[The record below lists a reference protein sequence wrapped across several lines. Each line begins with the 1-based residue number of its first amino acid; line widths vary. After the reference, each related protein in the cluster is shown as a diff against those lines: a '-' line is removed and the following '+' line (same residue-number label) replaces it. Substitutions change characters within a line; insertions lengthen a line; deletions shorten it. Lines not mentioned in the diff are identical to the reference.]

1 VVRFATILALFAC
14 LVVHGAETL
23 VPVKQIAAEAELI
36 VRGTVESKTVR
47 RDSASRIYTEVELKV
62 AEVWK
67 GKFLEPALTLLHPGG
82 VLGEQITEVFGQPEY
97 IIGEEVVVFLARNPQ
112 GKFVTIG
119 LGNGKFTVSNKS
131 GVEWV
136 TNSNVRPPS
145 MKLSD
150 LKALAI
156 KKT

>member
-1 VVRFATILALFAC
+1 
-14 LVVHGAETL
+14 
-23 VPVKQIAAEAELI
+23 
-36 VRGTVESKTVR
+36 
-47 RDSASRIYTEVELKV
+47 V

-67 GKFLEPALTLLHPGG
+67 GKFTGPGLTLLHPGG

-97 IIGEEVVVFLARNPQ
+97 VIGEDVVVFLTRNPQ
-112 GKFVTIG
+112 EKWVTIG
-119 LGNGKFTVSNKS
+119 LGNGKFTVSKKS

-150 LKALAI
+150 LKALAM